1 MQLNV
6 ECTIEHRGNPL
17 SKGKIDMHR
26 LEILSSQAFDRITS
40 SAVFTR
46 LFNWAEPLWDKKL
59 NLDFVSF

>member
-17 SKGKIDMHR
+17 SRGEIDMHR

-40 SAVFTR
+40 SAVFY
-46 LFNWAEPLWDKKL
+46 WAIVGQEAK
-59 NLDFVSF
+59 S